1 MEELKVKVS
10 EVEKNSIAEEL
21 GAEPGDIL
29 IGINGRKVLD
39 LLDYMDL
46 MLSDKLEVELE
57 DKNGERK
64 ILDIE
69 KDVCEDIGLT
79 FEPNLMS
86 RPKACKNKCA
96 FCFIDQ
102 DAPNMRKTIYFKDDD
117 WRLSYLYGNYVTFT
131 NVSEEELERICSR
144 HYSPMFLSVHSMRP
158 ELRVKLMKNPNAAK
172 IIELFDKF
180 KQNDIML
187 NCQLVLCPG
196 INDGDELEYSISKLY
211 EYIDIV
217 DSVAAVPVGLTKFR
231 EGLFPLREYTKDEAM
246 QVLIT
251 IHKWQDKALKEHGRR
266 FIFASDEF
274 YIKAEHEVPTFDA
287 LEDFAQ
293 IENGVGLV
301 TQFAD
306 EFARALEKHGKRKSP
321 YKRIVIAT
329 GVSAHKFM
337 SEIAATASEALGV
350 QIDVLRVENKFF
362 GKSITVAGLLT
373 GGDIADAL
381 MECGDY
387 DIVFLPQVM
396 FRSGTKTFLDD
407 MTLEQVMEKTG
418 KKIQI
423 VPVDGEC
430 FVEAV
435 CGIER

>member
-1 MEELKVKVS
+1 MKELKVTVS
-10 EVEKNSIAEEL
+10 AIEKNSIAEEL
-21 GAEPGDIL
+21 GAELGDIL

-46 MLSDKLEVELE
+46 MLSEKLEVELE

-69 KDVCEDIGLT
+69 KEAYEDIGLT

-102 DAPNMRKTIYFKDDD
+102 DAPNMRKTVYFKDDD

-131 NVSEEELERICSR
+131 NVSDEELERICKR
-144 HYSPMFLSVHSMRP
+144 HYSPMFVSVHSMRP
-158 ELRVKLMKNPNAAK
+158 ELRVQLMKNPNAAK

-180 KQNDIML
+180 KENDIML

-196 INDGDELEYSISKLY
+196 INDGDEFEYSISKLY

-231 EGLFPLREYTKDEAM
+231 DGLFPLREYTRDEAM

-274 YIKAEHEVPTFDA
+274 YIKAEHEVPDFDA

-293 IENGVGLV
+293 IENGVGLI
-301 TQFAD
+301 TQFAE
-306 EFARALEKHGKRKSP
+306 EFAYALEKRGGKCTSP
-321 YKRIVIAT
+321 YKKIVIAT
-329 GVSAHKFM
+329 GVSAYKFM
-337 SEIAATASEALGV
+337 SEVAQVASETFNV
-350 QIDVLRVENKFF
+350 QIDVLCVENKFF

-381 MECGDY
+381 IEYGDC
-387 DIVFLPQVM
+387 DVVFLPQVM
-396 FRSGTKTFLDD
+396 FRSGTQTFLDD
-407 MTLEQVMEKTG
+407 MTLTQLAEKTG
-418 KKIQI
+418 KKIKI

-430 FVEAV
+430 FVDAV
-435 CGIER
+435 CGIE

>member
-1 MEELKVKVS
+1 MDELKVMVS
-10 EVEKNSIAEEL
+10 DVEKNSIAEEL
-21 GAEPGDIL
+21 GVSVGDIL
-29 IGINGRKVLD
+29 VGINGRKVLD

-46 MLSDKLEVELE
+46 MLNEKLEVELE
-57 DKNGERK
+57 AENGEIK
-64 ILDIE
+64 VLDIE
-69 KDVCEDIGLT
+69 KEVYEDIGIT

-86 RPKACKNKCA
+86 RPKSCKNKCA

-102 DAPNMRKTIYFKDDD
+102 DAPNMRDTVYFKDDD

-131 NVSEEELERICSR
+131 NVSDEELERICKR

-172 IIELFDKF
+172 IIDLFEKF

-187 NCQLVLCPG
+187 NCQFVLCPG
-196 INDGDELEYSISKLY
+196 INDGEELEYSISKLY

-217 DSVAAVPVGLTKFR
+217 DSAAVVPVGLTKFR
-231 EGLFPLREYTKDEAM
+231 DGLTPLREYTKDEAM

-251 IHKWQDKALKEHGRR
+251 VHKWQDKALKEHGRR

-274 YIKAEHEVPTFDA
+274 YIKAEHEVPDFDA

-301 TQFAD
+301 TRFAE
-306 EFARALEKHGKRKSP
+306 EFACALEKIGKYSSP

-329 GVSAHKFM
+329 GVSAHAFM
-337 SEIAATASEALGV
+337 SEIAEVASEALNV
-350 QIDVLRVENKFF
+350 RIDVLKVENKFF

-373 GGDIADAL
+373 GGDIAEAL
-381 MECGDY
+381 MDCGEC
-387 DIVFLPQVM
+387 DIVLLPQVM
-396 FRSGTKTFLDD
+396 FRSGTETFLDNV
-407 MTLEQVMEKTG
+407 TLSDVAKKTG
-418 KKIQI
+418 KKIKI

-430 FVEAV
+430 FVNAV
-435 CGIER
+435 CGID